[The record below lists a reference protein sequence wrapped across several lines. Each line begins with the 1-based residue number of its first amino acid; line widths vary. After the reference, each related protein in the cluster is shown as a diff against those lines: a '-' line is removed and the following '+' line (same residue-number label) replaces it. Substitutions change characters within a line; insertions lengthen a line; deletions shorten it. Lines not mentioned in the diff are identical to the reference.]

1 MFLDKNKNMQKQ
13 KGSKEYT
20 VLVSDSYGNDKEK
33 GTYEVAFR
41 RWLARE
47 LDAGRITVGEAIER
61 FNFNPS
67 NAAPLI
73 LHWRKKYASSIDVT
87 LPVMTEKERQKLE
100 ALQKKM
106 KQMEK
111 QLEDAQMKN
120 IALETMIDVAED
132 QLKISIR
139 KKSGPKQ

>member
-1 MFLDKNKNMQKQ
+1 MRK
-13 KGSKEYT
+13 KESSQSHT
-20 VLVSDSYGNDKEK
+20 ILVSDSYGNKNEK

-41 RWLARE
+41 RWLVRE
-47 LDAGRITVGEAIER
+47 LDAGRITVSEAIRR
-61 FNFNPS
+61 FNFNPVNS
-67 NAAPLI
+67 KTLI
-73 LHWRKKYASSIDVT
+73 GHWRKKYASDIAVT
-87 LPVMTEKERQKLE
+87 LPAMTEKERQKLE

-120 IALETMIDVAED
+120 IALETMIDVAEE
-132 QLKISIR
+132 QLKIDIR

>member
-1 MFLDKNKNMQKQ
+1 MQKQ
-13 KGSKEYT
+13 QTTKDYT
-20 VLVSDSYGNDKEK
+20 ILVSDGFGSSKEK

-41 RWLARE
+41 RWLVRE
-47 LDAGRITVGEAIER
+47 LDAQRITIREAIER
-61 FNFNPS
+61 FNFNPNS
-67 NAAPLI
+67 GHALI
-73 LHWRKKYASSIDVT
+73 RSWRKKYASDIAIT
-87 LPVMTEKERQKLE
+87 LPVMTEKERRKLE
-100 ALQKKM
+100 ALQKQL

-111 QLEDAQMKN
+111 QLEHAQMKN

>member
-1 MFLDKNKNMQKQ
+1 MQKQ
-13 KGSKEYT
+13 QTSQDYT
-20 VLVSDSYGNDKEK
+20 TLVSDSFGNQKEK

-41 RWLARE
+41 RWLVRE
-47 LDAGRITVGEAIER
+47 LDAGRISITEAVER
-61 FNFNPS
+61 FNFD
-67 NAAPLI
+67 PLNGRSLI
-73 LHWRKKYASSIDVT
+73 FNWRKKYASDIALT

-100 ALQKKM
+100 ALQKQL

-132 QLKISIR
+132 QLTINIR